1 MITAENIS
9 KSYGEKQVIDNLSF
23 EIPDGGKA
31 FVTGESGAG
40 KTTLLRLISGIEK
53 PDAGRLYGYD
63 REDIAYAFQEAR
75 LFPWESAIDNV
86 TAPVGRKYAKEAEE
100 LLGALGLGDDLSKLP
115 GELSGGMRQRVSLAR
130 ALLYDRK
137 ILLLDEPFSSLDG
150 EMKKRAAALIREKS
164 AEKTVLLVSHSPE
177 DAELVFGGREF
188 VEIKILK

>member
-9 KSYGEKQVIDNLSF
+9 KSYGENQVINNLSF

-53 PDAGRLYGYD
+53 PDSGRLYGYD
-63 REDIAYAFQEAR
+63 REDISFVFQEAR
-75 LFPWESAIDNV
+75 LFPWESALQNV
-86 TAPVGRKYAKEAEE
+86 TAPVGRGYTDEAIG
-100 LLGALGLGDDLSKLP
+100 LLSALGLGDDISKLP

-130 ALLYDRK
+130 ALLYDKK

-150 EMKKRAAALIREKS
+150 EMKKKAAALIKERS
-164 AEKTVLLVSHSPE
+164 ADKTVLLVSHSPE
-177 DAELVFGGREF
+177 DAELVFGGSGA
-188 VEIKILK
+188 VAVKIGK

>member
-9 KSYGEKQVIDNLSF
+9 KRYGEKQVINNLSF

>member
-9 KSYGEKQVIDNLSF
+9 KSYGENRVIDHLSF

-53 PDAGRLYGYD
+53 PDSGRLYGYD
-63 REDIAYAFQEAR
+63 REDISYVFQEAR
-75 LFPWESAIDNV
+75 LFPWESALQNV
-86 TAPVGRKYAKEAEE
+86 TAPVGRGYTDEAIG
-100 LLGALGLGDDLSKLP
+100 LLSALGLGDDISKLP

-130 ALLYDRK
+130 ALLYNKK

-150 EMKKRAAALIREKS
+150 EMKKRAAELIREKS
-164 AEKTVLLVSHSPE
+164 ADKTVLLVSHSPE
-177 DAELVFGGREF
+177 DAELVFGSSAT
-188 VEIKILK
+188 VSVKIGK